1 MKAFEVI
8 ISVPDSYKDA
18 KRTIF
23 VQAESKKQLKEVD
36 GVLRVYERKDVQLNE
51 CAYEVKYNSINPK
64 M

>member
-51 CAYEVKYNSINPK
+51 CAYEVKYNSINLK